1 MSHLVDSNILLRLS
15 QKKHVHYQIARK
27 AVITLRKSGE
37 EICFVPQNIIEF
49 WAVATRPAISNGL
62 GLTID
67 ETKSEIAKFKRL
79 FKFYDDEA
87 GVFAEWENLVTN
99 YPTSGKNVHDARLVA
114 AMLTHKI
121 THLLTFNT
129 KDFMRYSGISV
140 VSPQSLK

>member
-15 QKKHVHYQIARK
+15 QKKHIHYPIARK

-37 EICFVPQNIIEF
+37 DICIVPQNIIEF

-67 ETKSEIAKFKRL
+67 ETKLEIAKFKRL
-79 FKFYDDEA
+79 FKFYNDES
-87 GVFAEWENLVTN
+87 GVFAEWEKLVAK
-99 YPTSGKNVHDARLVA
+99 YPTSGKNVHDARIVA
-114 AMLTHKI
+114 AMITHKI

-129 KDFMRYSGISV
+129 KDFMRYSGIIV
-140 VSPQSLK
+140 VDPQSIK

>member
-15 QKKHVHYQIARK
+15 QKKHLHYPIARN
-27 AVITLRKSGE
+27 AIINLRKNGE

-67 ETKSEIAKFKRL
+67 ETKSEIAKFKKL
-79 FKFYDDEA
+79 FKFYNDET

-99 YPTSGKNVHDARLVA
+99 YPTSGKNVHDARIVA
-114 AMLTHKI
+114 AMITHKI

-129 KDFMRYSGISV
+129 KDFMRYSGVKV
-140 VSPQSLK
+140 VDPHTIK